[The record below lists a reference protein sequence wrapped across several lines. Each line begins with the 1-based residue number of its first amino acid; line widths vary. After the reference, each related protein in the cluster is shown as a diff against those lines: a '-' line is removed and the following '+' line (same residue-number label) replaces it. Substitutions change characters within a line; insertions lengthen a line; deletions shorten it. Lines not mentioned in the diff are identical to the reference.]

1 MGYRQQNIMTVI
13 CLCVLLC
20 IAETVRASVVISQI
34 LYDSPYNE
42 QITKYP
48 YSDGEFVELYNAGTE
63 DTDLTGWQLWGGGIT
78 ERYSFPEQTI
88 LPAGG
93 YLAVAFHNDY
103 SDPSFHLANYSRKY
117 KHCRQYPVL
126 EQKVLILSNTGEL
139 LSLRNAQSE
148 IVDSIRYKKQKAAL
162 NADSIPYM
170 ECKSLHRTAIR
181 QDIQGNIQ
189 NTMDDWEIRLVD
201 FGGTIPAEQAYIA
214 EDTYHYTENIA
225 DNNYRISVMPLDE
238 ATQIQITNGN
248 VSGQENARLQIHY
261 TYYNGLGKSIENIQH
276 KITPQGKDIVA
287 LTQYNAA
294 GLVIQTWLPT
304 PVNGTGYVPPAD
316 IQDLAQGFYNDHAP
330 YNQTTYEP
338 SPLNKQTAITQAGII
353 YQAHPAIKT
362 DATNAANEVIR
373 FEVSIRG
380 LEKKGYYAAN
390 SLYKTIQTD
399 EDGKEI
405 VIYTDLLGR
414 TIMQQTGTDNRTY
427 YVNDTY
433 NRLCYVLPGNT
444 AETLPDGQIEDN
456 QQQLR
461 QYGYVYRYDTQD
473 RMIYKRI
480 PGCEPVY
487 MVYDKG
493 GKLVLTQ
500 DGNQRTQN
508 RWTYMAYD
516 AIDRPIYT
524 AEITLQSVNTEQLK
538 RDYLC
543 DTTDTQSEI
552 GYTNR
557 HFADVP
563 LRWLTVNYYD
573 DYDFLQQSYQ
583 DTVQALMYA
592 DQQGYDTRYTNAR
605 GMLTGQRVYSLT
617 DSNQYDISALYYD
630 RKGQIVQSRST
641 TPMGNVV
648 HYYAYHHDGTIRQ
661 EKTEQGGHTEQYRYM
676 YDFAGRPTK
685 TIYQIDDRQ
694 PVVLAA
700 YGYDEL
706 GQPITKLR
714 HNGTD
719 REMYQYDMRGQ
730 LTAIQSGDFAE
741 KLYYADSLPSNA
753 SACYNGN
760 LSANAIEQDGH
771 TLDNRYRYDTQNR
784 LTMSALQ
791 KEEKISPSETFEYD
805 PLGNIMQ
812 LKRYEDDALIDDLT
826 MYYDGN
832 RLTDV
837 RDDAGCK
844 DMYATKEYEDK
855 SDLPNAMQYDSNGN
869 LTKDNDRQIDTI
881 YYNLLNLPEKIC
893 FANGN
898 RTEYQYSTDRQK
910 QEAYYRTMAEQ
921 LVVGDDSINGR
932 YIAEE
937 MEIWYSGNREKY
949 RVRGQD
955 SVWRWYKEIVYND
968 EGYTEFALNDT
979 IVTDMQQYYYRKD
992 HVGNIVAVWNATK
1005 EETPQRTF
1013 YYASGLPM
1021 KISTG
1026 QDLQTRKYGGK
1037 EFDEMHGLNEY
1048 DSEARRYYPAICRT
1062 TTIDPLCEK
1071 YYSASPYA
1079 WCGNNPVNAIDP
1091 NGKKWFYYP
1100 WGPGA
1105 GDHRKE
1111 FFWEDEDFIYKTLED
1126 GSQTKIEGYD
1136 AIVVFEG
1143 YYDEKLGN
1151 GNNLWGEGAKLAT
1164 AIVYGPKGEDDI
1176 AFYDAFT
1183 MSSDYETYGA
1193 IDNGEYDVYNKTN
1206 VKGPLG
1212 SHFSVNN
1219 GNPVDCLD
1227 GINPSPIHPYS
1238 STQKNAIWIHR
1249 SNRNGDMLPSK
1260 DGVFHPISTGCLI
1273 IAPTRYN
1280 SKNQVQK
1287 SGWDQ
1292 FVNQIGNIDKFKLI
1306 LQRR

>member
-1079 WCGNNPVNAIDP
+1079 WCGNSPVNAIDP

-1100 WGPGA
+1100 YSPELE
-1105 GDHRKE
+1105 DVRQE
-1111 FFWEDEDFIYKTLED
+1111 YFWEDEDFIYKTLED
-1126 GSQTKIEGYD
+1126 GSKIKLQGYD

-1143 YYDEKLGN
+1143 SKYETLGEN
-1151 GNNLWGEGAKLAT
+1151 KNIYGEGAVT
-1164 AIVYGPKGEDDI
+1164 ANVTVYGPTGKDDI
-1176 AFYDAFT
+1176 QNYTGFT
-1183 MSSDYETYGA
+1183 MTSDFKTFGA
-1193 IDNGEYDVYNKTN
+1193 IADGEYN
-1206 VKGPLG
+1206 VTYKVPGKSG
-1212 SHFSVNN
+1212 SIPSNYAVNN
-1219 GNPVDCLD
+1219 GEPVDCIN
-1227 GINPSPIHPYS
+1227 GINSSPIEYHPYS
-1238 STQKNAIWIHR
+1238 KTQKNGIYVHR
-1249 SNRNGDMLPSK
+1249 TNR
-1260 DGVFHPISTGCLI
+1260 DGSVRVNYEKKSATSTGCLL
-1273 IAPTRYN
+1273 IAA
-1280 SKNQVQK
+1280 
-1287 SGWDQ
+1287 DQ
-1292 FVNQIGNIDKFKLI
+1292 WEEFSRQIGNRGFRLI
-1306 LQRR
+1306 LTRDR

>member
-1 MGYRQQNIMTVI
+1 MGYRRPNIIIVAI

-20 IAETVRASVVISQI
+20 IAETARASVVISQI

-78 ERYSFPEQTI
+78 ERYIFPEQTR

-103 SDPSFHLANYSRKY
+103 SDPSFHLANYSRKN

-170 ECKSLHRTAIR
+170 ECKSLHRISIR
-181 QDIQGNIQ
+181 QDVQGNIQ
-189 NTMDDWEIRLVD
+189 NTMDDWEIGLVD

-214 EDTYHYTENIA
+214 EDTYLHTENIA
-225 DNNYRISVMPLDE
+225 SNNYRVSVMPLDE
-238 ATQIQITNGN
+238 ATKIQITDGN

-261 TYYNGLGKSIENIQH
+261 TYYNGLGKSVEDIQH

-294 GLVIQTWLPT
+294 GQIIQTWLPT
-304 PVNGTGYVPPAD
+304 PVNGAGYVPPAD
-316 IQDLAQGFYNDHAP
+316 IQDLAKGFYNDNAP
-330 YNQTTYEP
+330 YSQMTYEP
-338 SPLNKQTAITQAGII
+338 SPLNKQTAITRAGTT
-353 YQAHPAIKT
+353 YQDHPVTKA

-380 LEKKGYYAAN
+380 LEKKRYYAAN

-427 YVNDTY
+427 YVYDTY

-461 QYGYVYRYDTQD
+461 QYGYVYRYDTKD

-552 GYTNR
+552 SYTNR

-573 DYDFLQQSYQ
+573 DYDFLQRSSQ
-583 DTVQALMYA
+583 DTVQALTYA
-592 DQQGYDTRYTNAR
+592 EQQGYDTCYNNIR
-605 GMLTGQRVYSLT
+605 GMLTGQRMYSLM
-617 DSNQYDISALYYD
+617 DSNRYDVSALYYD
-630 RKGQIVQSRST
+630 RKGQIIQSRST

-661 EKTEQGGHTEQYRYM
+661 EKNEQGGHTEQYRYM

-706 GQPITKLR
+706 GHPITKLR

-719 REMYQYDMRGQ
+719 RETYQYDMRGQ
-730 LTAIQSGDFAE
+730 LTAIRSGDFAE
-741 KLYYADSLPSNA
+741 KIYYADSLPVNTV
-753 SACYNGN
+753 ACYNGN
-760 LSANAIEQDGH
+760 ISANTIEQDGH

-791 KEEKISPSETFEYD
+791 KEEEVSPSETFEYD

-826 MYYDGN
+826 MYYNGN
-832 RLTDV
+832 RLTGV

-855 SDLPNAMQYDSNGN
+855 SAMPNAMQYDSNGN

-881 YYNLLNLPEKIC
+881 YYNLLNLPEKVC
-893 FANGN
+893 FTNGN
-898 RTEYQYSTDRQK
+898 CTEYRYNADGQK
-910 QEAYYRTMAEQ
+910 RRAYYRTMAEP
-921 LVVGDDSINGR
+921 LVTSDDSIIGQHV
-932 YIAEE
+932 ADEL
-937 MEIWYSGNREKY
+937 EIWYSGNIEKY
-949 RVRGQD
+949 RVCRQD

-979 IVTDMQQYYYRKD
+979 IVTDIQQYYYRKD
-992 HVGNIVAVWNATK
+992 HIGNIVAVWNATK
-1005 EETPQRTF
+1005 EETQQRTF

-1021 KISTG
+1021 NISTG
-1026 QDLQTRKYGGK
+1026 QDLQARKYSSK

-1048 DSEARRYYPAICRT
+1048 DSDARRYYPAICRT

-1071 YYSASPYA
+1071 YYSTSPYV
-1079 WCGNNPVNAIDP
+1079 WCGNNPVNRIDL
-1091 NGKKWFYYP
+1091 NGMEWYQNDSTLNYTWFDEEIKQQGYTHIGGKGSVLGEFEPIIDNLLTEIYQTDGLYTNGRSFDIAPADKGALIGSKERGWDFLDEFVFNEGPEISILLSSHPYTQQMMKDQYVLRGMDRVTDANSVQGQVTGVAGKWGFMDVVTNFNI
-1100 WGPGA
+1100 A
-1105 GDHRKE
+1105 KQ
-1111 FFWEDEDFIYKTLED
+1111 FI
-1126 GSQTKIEGYD
+1126 GSYRFDSFVGS
-1136 AIVVFEG
+1136 
-1143 YYDEKLGN
+1143 N
-1151 GNNLWGEGAKLAT
+1151 GNYMYNVVSDSKSVRSL
-1164 AIVYGPKGEDDI
+1164 
-1176 AFYDAFT
+1176 FYHIIP
-1183 MSSDYETYGA
+1183 ER
-1193 IDNGEYDVYNKTN
+1193 YNKDRKVYTN
-1206 VKGPLG
+1206 HFGNTYQFYIWRTPL
-1212 SHFSVNN
+1212 
-1219 GNPVDCLD
+1219 
-1227 GINPSPIHPYS
+1227 
-1238 STQKNAIWIHR
+1238 
-1249 SNRNGDMLPSK
+1249 
-1260 DGVFHPISTGCLI
+1260 
-1273 IAPTRYN
+1273 
-1280 SKNQVQK
+1280 
-1287 SGWDQ
+1287 
-1292 FVNQIGNIDKFKLI
+1292 
-1306 LQRR
+1306 

>member
-1 MGYRQQNIMTVI
+1 MGYRRPNIIIVAI

-20 IAETVRASVVISQI
+20 IAETARASVVISQI

-78 ERYSFPEQTI
+78 ERYIFPEQTR

-103 SDPSFHLANYSRKY
+103 SDPSFHLANYSRKN

-170 ECKSLHRTAIR
+170 ECKSLHRISIR
-181 QDIQGNIQ
+181 QDVQGNIQ
-189 NTMDDWEIRLVD
+189 NTMDDWEIGLVD

-214 EDTYHYTENIA
+214 EDNYLHTANIA
-225 DNNYRISVMPLDE
+225 GNNYRVSVMPLDE
-238 ATQIQITNGN
+238 ATEIHINNGN
-248 VSGQENARLQIHY
+248 VSGKENARLRIHY
-261 TYYNGLGKSIENIQH
+261 TYYNGLGKSIEDIQH

-287 LTQYNAA
+287 LTQYNAS
-294 GLVIQTWLPT
+294 GQIIQTWLPM
-304 PVNGTGYVPPAD
+304 PINGAGYVPPAD
-316 IQDLAQGFYNDHAP
+316 IQDLAKGFYNDNAP
-330 YNQTTYEP
+330 YSQMTYEP
-338 SPLNKQTAITQAGII
+338 SPLNKQTAITRAGTT
-353 YQAHPAIKT
+353 YQDHPVTKA

-390 SLYKTIQTD
+390 SLYKTTQTD

-405 VIYTDLLGR
+405 ITYTDISGR
-414 TIMQQTGTDNRTY
+414 TIMQQTGADNRTY
-427 YVNDTY
+427 QVYDTY
-433 NRLCYVLPGNT
+433 NRLCYVLPGNM
-444 AETLPDGQIEDN
+444 AATLPDGHIEYN

-573 DYDFLQQSYQ
+573 DYDFLQRFSQ
-583 DTVQALMYA
+583 DTVQALTYA
-592 DQQGYDTRYTNAR
+592 EQQGYDTCYNNIR
-605 GMLTGQRVYSLT
+605 GMLTGQRMYSLT
-617 DSNQYDISALYYD
+617 DSNRYDVSALYYD
-630 RKGQIVQSRST
+630 RKGQIIQSRST

-676 YDFAGRPTK
+676 YDFAGRATK
-685 TIYQIDDRQ
+685 TIYQIDEQQ
-694 PVVLAA
+694 PVVLTA

-719 REMYQYDMRGQ
+719 RETYQYDMRGQ
-730 LTAIQSGDFAE
+730 LTAIRSGDFAE
-741 KLYYADSLPSNA
+741 KIYYADSLPVNTV
-753 SACYNGN
+753 ACYNGN
-760 LSANAIEQDGH
+760 ISANTIEQDGH
-771 TLDNRYRYDTQNR
+771 TLDNRYRYDRQNR

-791 KEEKISPSETFEYD
+791 NEETAHPSETFEYD
-805 PLGNIMQ
+805 PLGNILQ
-812 LKRYEDDALIDDLT
+812 LKRYENGAIIDDLT

-832 RLTDV
+832 LLTDV

-844 DMYATKEYEDK
+844 DLYATKEYEDK
-855 SDLPNAMQYDSNGN
+855 SDLPNAMQYDGNGN
-869 LTKDNDRQIDTI
+869 LTKDKDRRIDTI
-881 YYNLLNLPEKIC
+881 YYNLLNQPTTIV
-893 FANGN
+893 FHNGN
-898 RTEYQYSTDRQK
+898 RTEYHYSADGQK
-910 QEAYYRTMAEQ
+910 QRAYYRTMREP
-921 LVVGDDSINGR
+921 LLMGEGDSIVGLH
-932 YIAEE
+932 IAEE
-937 MEIWYSGNREKY
+937 TEIWYSGNREKY
-949 RVRGQD
+949 RMRGQD
-955 SVWRWYKEIVYND
+955 NVWRWYKEMVYND

-979 IVTDMQQYYYRKD
+979 AVTDIQQYYYRKD
-992 HVGNIVAVWNATK
+992 HIGNIVAVWNATK
-1005 EETPQRTF
+1005 EDTPQRMF

-1021 KISTG
+1021 GISTG
-1026 QDLQTRKYGGK
+1026 QDLQARKYGDK

-1079 WCGNNPVNAIDP
+1079 WCGNSPVNAIDP

-1100 WGPGA
+1100 YSPELE
-1105 GDHRKE
+1105 DVRQE
-1111 FFWEDEDFIYKTLED
+1111 YFWEDEDFIYKTLED
-1126 GSQTKIEGYD
+1126 GSKIKLQGYD

-1143 YYDEKLGN
+1143 SKYETLGEN
-1151 GNNLWGEGAKLAT
+1151 KNIYGEGAVT
-1164 AIVYGPKGEDDI
+1164 ANVTVYGPTGKDDI
-1176 AFYDAFT
+1176 QNYTGFT
-1183 MSSDYETYGA
+1183 MTSDFKTFGA
-1193 IDNGEYDVYNKTN
+1193 IADGEYN
-1206 VKGPLG
+1206 VTYKVPGKSG
-1212 SHFSVNN
+1212 SIPSNYAVNN
-1219 GNPVDCLD
+1219 GEPVDCIN
-1227 GINPSPIHPYS
+1227 GINSSPIEYHPYS
-1238 STQKNAIWIHR
+1238 KTQKNGIYVHR
-1249 SNRNGDMLPSK
+1249 TNR
-1260 DGVFHPISTGCLI
+1260 DGSVRVNYEKKSATSTGCLL
-1273 IAPTRYN
+1273 IAA
-1280 SKNQVQK
+1280 
-1287 SGWDQ
+1287 DQ
-1292 FVNQIGNIDKFKLI
+1292 WEEFSIQIGNRGFRLI
-1306 LQRR
+1306 LTRDR

>member
-1 MGYRQQNIMTVI
+1 MGYRRPNIIIVAI

-20 IAETVRASVVISQI
+20 IEETARASVVISQI

-78 ERYSFPEQTI
+78 ERYIFPEQTL

-103 SDPSFHLANYSRKY
+103 SEPSFHLANYSMKY
-117 KHCRQYPVL
+117 KHCKHYPVL

-170 ECKSLHRTAIR
+170 ECKSLHRISIR

-189 NTMDDWEIRLVD
+189 NTMDDWKIGLVD

-214 EDTYHYTENIA
+214 EDTYLHTKNIA
-225 DNNYRISVMPLDE
+225 GNNYRVSVMPLDE
-238 ATQIQITNGN
+238 ATKIQITDGN

-261 TYYNGLGKSIENIQH
+261 TYYNGLGKSVEDIQH

-294 GLVIQTWLPT
+294 GQIIQTWLPT
-304 PVNGTGYVPPAD
+304 PVNGAGYVPPAD
-316 IQDLAQGFYNDHAP
+316 IQDLAKGFYNDNAP
-330 YNQTTYEP
+330 YSQMTYEP
-338 SPLNKQTAITQAGII
+338 SPLNKQTAITRAGTT
-353 YQAHPAIKT
+353 YQDHPVTKA

-427 YVNDTY
+427 YVYDTY

-461 QYGYVYRYDTQD
+461 QYGYVYRYDTKD

-538 RDYLC
+538 RENLC

-557 HFADVP
+557 YFADVP

-573 DYDFLQQSYQ
+573 DYAFLQRSSQN
-583 DTVQALMYA
+583 TVQALTYA

-605 GMLTGQRVYSLT
+605 GMLTGQRMYSLM
-617 DSNQYDISALYYD
+617 DSNRYDVSALYYD
-630 RKGQIVQSRST
+630 RKGQIIQSRST

-661 EKTEQGGHTEQYRYM
+661 EKNEQGGHTEQYRYM

-706 GQPITKLR
+706 GHPITKLR

-719 REMYQYDMRGQ
+719 RETYQYDMRGQ

-741 KLYYADSLPSNA
+741 KIYYADSLPTNA

-760 LSANAIEQDGH
+760 LSASTTEQGGH

-791 KEEKISPSETFEYD
+791 TEEKISPSETFEYD

-855 SDLPNAMQYDSNGN
+855 SDLPNAMQYDNNGN
-869 LTKDNDRQIDTI
+869 LTKDDDRQIDTI
-881 YYNLLNLPEKIC
+881 YYNLLNLPEKIY

-898 RTEYQYSTDRQK
+898 RTEYQYSTDGQK
-910 QEAYYRTMAEQ
+910 QRAYYRTMAEP
-921 LVVGDDSINGR
+921 LVDGTDSIIGQR
-932 YIAEE
+932 IAEE
-937 MEIWYSGNREKY
+937 LEIWYSGNREKY
-949 RVRGQD
+949 RVCGQD

-979 IVTDMQQYYYRKD
+979 IVTDIQQCYYRKD
-992 HVGNIVAVWNATK
+992 HIGNIVAVWNATK

-1026 QDLQTRKYGGK
+1026 QDLQARKYGGK

-1091 NGKKWFYYP
+1091 NGEKWFYYP
-1100 WGPGA
+1100 YSPELE
-1105 GDHRKE
+1105 DVRKE
-1111 FFWEDEDFIYKTLED
+1111 YFWEDEDFIYKTLED
-1126 GSQTKIEGYD
+1126 GSTIKLQGYD
-1136 AIVVFEG
+1136 AIVVFDG
-1143 YYDEKLGN
+1143 YYTETLGIDKKITGEQSLAATVTIYGVDGNIKKFEDLGLTVSSNPAKYSMIESGIYHMRQVQMHTSPYRKGSYNYKIERLTDDNSKEPIDHLPIAGGGLNKVN
-1151 GNNLWGEGAKLAT
+1151 GKPYMESIFFHRTNWDGNAEN
-1164 AIVYGPKGEDDI
+1164 
-1176 AFYDAFT
+1176 
-1183 MSSDYETYGA
+1183 SSQGC
-1193 IDNGEYDVYNKTN
+1193 
-1206 VKGPLG
+1206 LL
-1212 SHFSVNN
+1212 
-1219 GNPVDCLD
+1219 LD
-1227 GINPSPIHPYS
+1227 GRYWS
-1238 STQKNAIWIHR
+1238 SIDQLLQTSQNILLKL
-1249 SNRNGDMLPSK
+1249 NRK
-1260 DGVFHPISTGCLI
+1260 
-1273 IAPTRYN
+1273 
-1280 SKNQVQK
+1280 
-1287 SGWDQ
+1287 
-1292 FVNQIGNIDKFKLI
+1292 
-1306 LQRR
+1306 